1 MVEILREISQS
12 NGEDEEGE
20 HDATYKDEGDDEYED
35 VNCDYDEKDDITL
48 LKRALG
54 KGMKRKRLDC
64 IV

>member
-12 NGEDEEGE
+12 SDEDENGEYDATHKDDGDEEDGE
-20 HDATYKDEGDDEYED
+20 
-35 VNCDYDEKDDITL
+35 VNYDYDEKDDLAL

-54 KGMKRKRLDC
+54 KGLKRKKLDC

>member
-35 VNCDYDEKDDITL
+35 VN
-48 LKRALG
+48 
-54 KGMKRKRLDC
+54 
-64 IV
+64 